1 MLDGSTA
8 RLAEAF
14 SAKAP
19 LQDPPRNGKEKP
31 AEGPEGRE
39 RARSEA
45 EPWNAGIDIDD
56 IEYEWMWYEIKK

>member
-31 AEGPEGRE
+31 AEGTEGRE

-45 EPWNAGIDIDD
+45 EP
-56 IEYEWMWYEIKK
+56 